1 MVHADTPLEFRVG
14 PVGGDV
20 KGILFNVVE
29 EVVEE
34 DLSDRDWDLALCR
47 AGVEGAYTSLGNYP
61 SAQLLA
67 IAGALADQQHA
78 ATEDVLRAAGEHGY
92 HHLAARHPA
101 LVEPYQDLGDL
112 LLHLDTVIHPEVLK
126 LYPHADPP
134 RFEVHPLGENDAWG
148 VTYRSTRGLC
158 HLAEGLM
165 RGAAASFERQA
176 HIAQVTCRHRGDPTC
191 HFEVRLGGVTVA
203 SPRRANP

>member
-1 MVHADTPLEFRVG
+1 
-14 PVGGDV
+14 V

-34 DLSDRDWDLALCR
+34 DLSDRDWDLALCG

-61 SAQLLA
+61 TGQLLA
-67 IAGALADQQHA
+67 IVEALAAHRRVPV
-78 ATEDVLRAAGEHGY
+78 EDVLRAAGEHGY
-92 HHLAARHPA
+92 HHLVARHPE
-101 LVEPYQDLGDL
+101 LVEPYTDLGGL

-134 RFEVHPLGENDAWG
+134 RFEVRPAVGSDRPWE
-148 VTYRSTRGLC
+148 VIYRSPRGLC

-165 RGAAASFERQA
+165 RGAAGRFGQA
-176 HIAQVTCRHRGDPTC
+176 VEIAQVTCRHRGDPEC
-191 HFEVRLGGVTVA
+191 RFEVMIDPTPSGG
-203 SPRRANP
+203 PKGGHP